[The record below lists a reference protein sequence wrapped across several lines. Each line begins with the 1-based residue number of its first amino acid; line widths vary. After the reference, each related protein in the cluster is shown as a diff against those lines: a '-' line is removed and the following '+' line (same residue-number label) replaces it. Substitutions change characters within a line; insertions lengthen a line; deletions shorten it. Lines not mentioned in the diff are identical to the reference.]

1 MVVESMIGI
10 LAELEAEMLVAYSAI
25 LVMALVPIW
34 IGSHRSLEQKAVLQD
49 PASASHYS
57 FSSPSTETLS
67 SKDAYM
73 FPVIG
78 SCVLF
83 GLYLL
88 FKFLSKEYVNML
100 LTAYFLVFGIV
111 AVSSTLRPFLAPFFS
126 PAVREREPYH
136 LSFTPFW
143 RKEAIEVKFTMVEFV
158 STFFGLIIGIWYVS
172 TKHWISNN
180 ILGLS
185 FSIQGVAFLSLGSY
199 QTGCILLG
207 GLFLYDIFWVFGTD
221 VMVTVAKSFDAPI
234 KLLFPKDIFA
244 EEMQF
249 SMLGLGDIVIPGIF
263 IALLLRFDA
272 SRAGK
277 KDNFARTHF
286 ITTFLGYIAGMVA
299 TIGVMHF
306 FQAAQPA
313 LLYLVPSCI
322 GSSLLAAAAT
332 GNLKQ
337 LINYSEEAPEEE
349 QTTTTSTTTKDKKAP
364 ATKQD

>member
-249 SMLGLGDIVIPGIF
+249 SMLGLGDIVIPGM
-263 IALLLRFDA
+263 LY
-272 SRAGK
+272 S
-277 KDNFARTHF
+277 HF
-286 ITTFLGYIAGMVA
+286 TLSILFS
-299 TIGVMHF
+299 
-306 FQAAQPA
+306 
-313 LLYLVPSCI
+313 SCV
-322 GSSLLAAAAT
+322 L
-332 GNLKQ
+332 
-337 LINYSEEAPEEE
+337 
-349 QTTTTSTTTKDKKAP
+349 
-364 ATKQD
+364 